1 MTEAERILNRI
12 IEGDSDID
20 LSEDESPL
28 REHETGEG
36 ESSDDTDEEDPD
48 QVDRDAE
55 LDEVSR
61 RPLWAKTST
70 FMPMLEECG
79 ITSADDA
86 LYRRDWS
93 PLQYFQQYI
102 DDQLIRDLSVFTNQ
116 RMVQDSGCSLNTT
129 PEEIKTFLGIS
140 VYMACLGYPRMKMY
154 WAAKTRVPV
163 ITDSMTRDRFYK
175 IRSSLKVV
183 NDLDVTDDE
192 KKKDLLWKVKP
203 FLNRVLQGCLSLPR
217 PAKVCIDE
225 QMVPFTG
232 RCPVRQYVPGKP
244 NPTGLKVFVLAT
256 PSGLVL
262 DFEIYQG
269 KSTFTEHQQ
278 MGIGANAVLRL
289 TETVPRGTLVYFDR
303 YFTTIRLLE
312 ALLERGLPATGTIPK
327 NRIPKE
333 CHVTAD
339 KILSKKGRGSS
350 EMIVRRPHEIALT
363 KWMDNKPVVMVST
376 AHGIEPQDTCSRWS
390 KKENKQVQVP
400 RPAVVAEYNRNMGG
414 VDMCDRMLSYY
425 RMSSRTKK
433 WTVRTMLHFTDLAI
447 TNSWIQYRQDSQTL
461 QRPAK
466 KTSQYLEFKLL
477 LAEELISQ
485 AQVGQPDDTDSS
497 DQEFFMEIKKRKPHP
512 DARIRKYGAIHLP
525 QMLNIPNASRCR
537 MPGCKRKTFVRCIKC
552 SMFLCVSKQ
561 SDCFM
566 KYHLESN
573 I

>member
-1 MTEAERILNRI
+1 MISLSHHTEDKAVLPFLLLSFQNGCHHNKHILWKKER
-12 IEGDSDID
+12 
-20 LSEDESPL
+20 
-28 REHETGEG
+28 
-36 ESSDDTDEEDPD
+36 
-48 QVDRDAE
+48 
-55 LDEVSR
+55 
-61 RPLWAKTST
+61 

-79 ITSADDA
+79 ITSADDS

-102 DDQLIRDLSVFTNQ
+102 DDQLIRDLSFFTNQ
-116 RMVQDSGCSLNTT
+116 RMVEDSGCSLNTT

-154 WAAKTRVPV
+154 WAAKTRVPI

-262 DFEIYQG
+262 DFETYQG
-269 KSTFTEHQQ
+269 KSTFIEHQQ

-327 NRIPKE
+327 NRIPKD
-333 CHVTAD
+333 CHITAD
-339 KILSKKGRGSS
+339 KVLSKKGRGSS

-390 KKENKQVQVP
+390 KKENKQVQIP

-447 TNSWIQYRQDSQTL
+447 TNSWIQYRQNSQTL

-485 AQVGQPDDTDSS
+485 AQKKALDHLHLVSWWEPQSTFCDAEKQRKQLEEQQVSSEGQKPAGGAATLGAHWGGPPHHTPSKSS
-497 DQEFFMEIKKRKPHP
+497 VPGPRRNETSF
-512 DARIRKYGAIHLP
+512 LP
-525 QMLNIPNASRCR
+525 ALTAVVKAGH
-537 MPGCKRKTFVRCIKC
+537 MP
-552 SMFLCVSKQ
+552 
-561 SDCFM
+561 
-566 KYHLESN
+566 Y
-573 I
+573 

>member
-20 LSEDESPL
+20 LSEDEGPV

-36 ESSDDTDEEDPD
+36 ESSDEEDPD
-48 QVDRDAE
+48 EVDQDAE
-55 LDEVSR
+55 PDEVCR
-61 RPLWAKTST
+61 RPLWAKTNM
-70 FMPMLEECG
+70 FMPVLEECR
-79 ITSADDA
+79 ITPDDA
-86 LYRRDWS
+86 VLSRRDWS

-102 DDQLIRDLSVFTNQ
+102 DEQLIQDLSVFTNQ

-140 VYMACLGYPRMKMY
+140 VYMACLGYPRIKMY
-154 WAAKTRVPV
+154 WAAKTRVP
-163 ITDSMTRDRFYK
+163 IISDSMTRDRFYK

-183 NDLDVTDDE
+183 NDLDVPEDE
-192 KKKDLLWKVKP
+192 KKKDLLWKVRPLLK
-203 FLNRVLQGCLSLPR
+203 RVLQGCFILPR

-262 DFEIYQG
+262 DFETYQG
-269 KSTFTEHQQ
+269 KNTFVQDQQ

-303 YFTTIRLLE
+303 YFTTIKLLE
-312 ALLERGLPATGTIPK
+312 ALLERGLPATGTIQK

-333 CHVTAD
+333 CHFTAD
-339 KILSKKGRGSS
+339 KVLSKKGRGSS

-363 KWMDNKPVVMVST
+363 KWVDNKPVVMVST
-376 AHGIEPQDTCSRWS
+376 VHGIEPQDTCSRWS
-390 KKENKQVQVP
+390 KKEKKQVQVP
-400 RPAVVAEYNRNMGG
+400 RPAVVAEYNSNMGG
-414 VDMCDRMLSYY
+414 VDMCDRMLSFY
-425 RMSSRTKK
+425 RMSGRTKK

-447 TNSWIQYRQDSQTL
+447 TNSWIQYRQDSQAL

-485 AQVGQPDDTDSS
+485 AQACQRDETDSS
-497 DQEFFMEIKKRKPHP
+497 DEEFSPDIKKRKPHP
-512 DARIRKYGAIHLP
+512 DESIRKYGAIHLP

-537 MPGCKRKTFVRCIKC
+537 MPGCKSKTFVRCIKC
-552 SMFLCVSKQ
+552 NMFLCVSKK
-561 SDCFM
+561 SECFM
-566 KYHLESN
+566 KYHQESN
-573 I
+573 VK

>member
-203 FLNRVLQGCLSLPR
+203 FLNRVLQGCLSL
-217 PAKVCIDE
+217 
-225 QMVPFTG
+225 
-232 RCPVRQYVPGKP
+232 
-244 NPTGLKVFVLAT
+244 
-256 PSGLVL
+256 
-262 DFEIYQG
+262 
-269 KSTFTEHQQ
+269 
-278 MGIGANAVLRL
+278 
-289 TETVPRGTLVYFDR
+289 
-303 YFTTIRLLE
+303 
-312 ALLERGLPATGTIPK
+312 
-327 NRIPKE
+327 
-333 CHVTAD
+333 
-339 KILSKKGRGSS
+339 
-350 EMIVRRPHEIALT
+350 
-363 KWMDNKPVVMVST
+363 
-376 AHGIEPQDTCSRWS
+376 
-390 KKENKQVQVP
+390 
-400 RPAVVAEYNRNMGG
+400 
-414 VDMCDRMLSYY
+414 
-425 RMSSRTKK
+425 
-433 WTVRTMLHFTDLAI
+433 
-447 TNSWIQYRQDSQTL
+447 
-461 QRPAK
+461 
-466 KTSQYLEFKLL
+466 
-477 LAEELISQ
+477 
-485 AQVGQPDDTDSS
+485 
-497 DQEFFMEIKKRKPHP
+497 
-512 DARIRKYGAIHLP
+512 
-525 QMLNIPNASRCR
+525 
-537 MPGCKRKTFVRCIKC
+537 
-552 SMFLCVSKQ
+552 
-561 SDCFM
+561 
-566 KYHLESN
+566 
-573 I
+573 